1 MGTYLQNGGRSF
13 VRDVYF
19 AKVLKLDLL
28 FKRKHLQQA
37 LATYSA
43 RDRTRVG
50 HRLTFRGWWEDCL
63 VQPNAW
69 KHD

>member
-50 HRLTFRGWWEDCL
+50 HRLTFRG
-63 VQPNAW
+63 
-69 KHD
+69 